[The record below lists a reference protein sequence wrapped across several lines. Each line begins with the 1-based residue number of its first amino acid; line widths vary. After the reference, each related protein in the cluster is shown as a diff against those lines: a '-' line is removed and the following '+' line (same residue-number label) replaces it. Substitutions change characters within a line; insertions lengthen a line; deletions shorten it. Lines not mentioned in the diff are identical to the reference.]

1 MNRGQPA
8 CGLLCSYFSEKGGDV
23 GIPIVPGRE
32 QEAVRGS
39 LFWELLRALCWDGLT
54 SVGERD
60 RGHMWVG

>member
-1 MNRGQPA
+1 MGT
-8 CGLLCSYFSEKGGDV
+8 
-23 GIPIVPGRE
+23 PIVPGRE
-32 QEAVRGS
+32 QEAVRES